1 MTFNKMG
8 ELRKYYKNRSR
19 FILIIFLLMHLI
31 FVHDSTATTKTSVT
45 SGNWDNA
52 SCWLPSGVPSPNDD
66 VIIDNNCNITLNS
79 QRQVNNLTVASTGF
93 FILLPNKSITLTG
106 NITVNGTLDMNGGNI
121 FLAGNSQKFNLGPA
135 STFTWSPGANTFS
148 GASLFVKGEEIL
160 NSSSTL
166 IIRKWYNYSIPIGD
180 VVKGNFGN
188 LTINISDGNNSI
200 TEWNQKNKF
209 ESHLILGALTI
220 DQGWITLDKN
230 GAISS
235 TSIGQIILSSI
246 NSTFIAHNGN
256 HPSAFTLT
264 TNSVINNG
272 GKFYGLNDGNGNINL
287 KINGNFY
294 NNGNVKIIN
303 NSGIAG
309 VSNGNADF
317 QVNGDFIQNT
327 GDTRIIYNITTV
339 NSGFF
344 KAIFN
349 NIILKGGIFM
359 GQSACHDA
367 GKTNTITVNK
377 NLVLNF
383 NNAADKFRGNGIT
396 SIGQSINN
404 AKLSLNVGGY
414 LEINGNQNAE
424 FTSSASAGT
433 ETINI
438 SGDLLINGCTN
449 NFNYGTPSASHTTE
463 LLVSGNLL
471 VKGGHTA
478 LSKNSGQL
486 NCYIG
491 KNINVTSG
499 SIILKGNSGITSIL
513 VNGNYQQT
521 GGLLSLHSNMT
532 IPTADVVRLVIKGN
546 LDVSGG
552 KINYDDNTIGAQH
565 VIALKGDSCRI
576 TGNVILTRAGAGTS
590 YFFGFLNY
598 EKQGRLVYEIKG
610 SALMEQIIQ
619 TVNTNC
625 ELYLNNGTLKVSSH
639 TSSNYNMLNVYP
651 GGKISLKNSTI
662 TSNNQF
668 SFCSMNVDSAGTIS
682 FNNEKGFYGKNDAAV
697 DQKVNYYLDKESVV
711 EYYGT
716 KKQVVTGC
724 SSFSN
729 QEGKSY
735 GILRIKSDKNNF
747 TARLNDHVTVRSRL
761 ELENGIL
768 QLNKN
773 TFTLEN
779 GKTNAIKRTKGIIE
793 GEWNDAASGSLFIW
807 KSLSSG
813 KHEIPFGISTT
824 VYLPVTINPTDGIGS
839 DIGIYTHK
847 ITLSNSQ
854 SGNFRDQ
861 KSESKFNQVQNP
873 VKRCWTITA
882 PGLTADVSFTF
893 YEGENSI
900 NTDWSLSTYK
910 ILQWSGTQWNSLN
923 SSSQSKN
930 NNCGLITLNNTSSW
944 SDFILIPD
952 SNPSQFILKSFE
964 VTENNEEA
972 LLSWETNNENPDA
985 SYIVEKSKD
994 GINFFTIG
1002 ETQNS
1007 EKTTN
1012 GGYRYSDKESDET
1025 PSFYRIKLNE
1035 SGNRQ
1040 TYSETKVLNKL
1051 KKNSG
1056 PNSLLQTINPNPFA
1070 DKIEVGYSS
1079 KDAVTI
1085 QITDSQGKEVFIQN
1099 ESTTNGEL
1107 SKASLDLGFLKKGI
1121 YFLSISGNGKRVVKK
1136 IIKNQ

>member
-1 MTFNKMG
+1 MIDNKRIA
-8 ELRKYYKNRSR
+8 LRKNHEIILR
-19 FILIIFLLMHLI
+19 FIFAFFLMLN
-31 FVHDSTATTKTSVT
+31 FVFIQDSAAVTKTSVA

-66 VIIDNNCNITLNS
+66 VIIDNNSNITLNS
-79 QRQVNNLTVASTGF
+79 QRQVNNLTVASSGF
-93 FILLPNKSITLTG
+93 FILLSDKSITLTG

-121 FLAGNSQKFNLGPA
+121 FLAGNNQKFNLGPA
-135 STFTWSPGANTFS
+135 STFTWSPGANTVS
-148 GASLFVKGEEIL
+148 GASLFVKGEENF

-166 IIRKWYNYSIPIGD
+166 IIRKWYDYSLPIGD

-188 LTINISDGNNSI
+188 LTINITDGNNSI

-209 ESHLILGALTI
+209 ETHQIIGALTI
-220 DQGWITLDKN
+220 DQGWVTLDKS

-235 TSIGQIILSSI
+235 TTIGEIILSTI

-256 HPSAFTLT
+256 HPSVFTLT

-309 VSNGNADF
+309 VSNGNVDL
-317 QVNGDFIQNT
+317 QVGGDFIQNT

-367 GKTNTITVNK
+367 GKTNTLTVNQ
-377 NLVLNF
+377 NLIVNF
-383 NNAADKFRGNGIT
+383 NNAADKFRGNGLT

-404 AKLSLNVGGY
+404 AKLSLNIGGN
-414 LEINGNQNAE
+414 LEIKGNQNAE
-424 FTSSASAGT
+424 FTSSASAGN
-433 ETINI
+433 ESINI
-438 SGDLLINGCTN
+438 SGDVLINGCVN
-449 NFNYGTPSASHTTE
+449 NFNFGTASASHTTE
-463 LLVSGNLL
+463 LLVSGNLI
-471 VKGGHTA
+471 VKGGLTT

-486 NCYIG
+486 NCFIG
-491 KNINVTSG
+491 KNINLTSG

-513 VNGNYQQT
+513 VNGNFQQA

-532 IPTADVVRLVIKGN
+532 IPTAEVVRMVIKGSF
-546 LDVSGG
+546 DVSGG

-565 VIALKGDSCRI
+565 VIALKGDSCSI
-576 TGNVILTRAGAGTS
+576 SGNALLTRAGAGTS

-598 EKQGRLVYEIKG
+598 EKQGCLAYELKG
-610 SALMEQIIQ
+610 NALMEQIIQ
-619 TVNTNC
+619 TVNPNC
-625 ELYLNNGTLKVSSH
+625 ELYLKNTTLKVSSH

-668 SFCSMNVDSAGTIS
+668 PFCSMNVDSTGTIS
-682 FNNEKGFYGKNDAAV
+682 FNNEKGFYGKNDAAI
-697 DQKVNYYLDKESVV
+697 DQKVNYYLNKESVV

-773 TFTLEN
+773 TLTLEN

-807 KSLSSG
+807 KNLSSG

-824 VYLPVTINPTDGIGS
+824 IYLPVTINPIDGIGS
-839 DIGIYTHK
+839 DLGIYTHK
-847 ITLSNSQ
+847 ITNSNSQ
-854 SGNFRDQ
+854 AGNFKDQ
-861 KSESKFNQVQNP
+861 KTESKFNQVQNP

-882 PGLTADVSFTF
+882 PGLTADVSFSF
-893 YEGENSI
+893 YEGENPN
-900 NTDWSLSTYK
+900 NTNWTSSTYK
-910 ILQWSGTQWNSLN
+910 ILQWSGTQWNILN

-930 NNCGLITLNNTSSW
+930 NNCGVVSLNNTSSW
-944 SDFILIPD
+944 SDFVLIPD

-972 LLSWETNNENPDA
+972 LLSWDSNNENPDA

-994 GINFFTIG
+994 GINFFAIG
-1002 ETQNS
+1002 ETQHS
-1007 EKTTN
+1007 EKSMN

-1025 PSFYRIKLNE
+1025 PSFYRIKLKE
-1035 SGNRQ
+1035 SGNRL
-1040 TYSETKVLNKL
+1040 TYSETKVLNKI
-1051 KKNSG
+1051 KKNSELNG
-1056 PNSLLQTINPNPFA
+1056 LLQAINPNPFT
-1070 DKIEVGYSS
+1070 DRIEVGYSS
-1079 KDAVTI
+1079 SAPVTI
-1085 QITDSQGKEVFIQN
+1085 QITDSQGKEVLIQN
-1099 ESTTNGEL
+1099 ESTTNGNL
-1107 SKASLDLGFLKKGI
+1107 SKISLDLDFLKKGI
-1121 YFLSISGNGKRVVKK
+1121 YFLSISGNGKREVKK